1 LKACMKAR
9 KRVRSGMKRSDWLF
23 VIAILLIIVG
33 AVALLLGKLTYE
45 QFYAL
50 VVVALALI
58 GGGAYVR
65 KKEA

>member
-1 LKACMKAR
+1 
-9 KRVRSGMKRSDWLF
+9 MKRSDWLF
-23 VIAILLIIVG
+23 IIALVLIIVG

-50 VVVALALI
+50 VAVALALI
-58 GGGAYVR
+58 GGGAYAR

>member
-1 LKACMKAR
+1 MR
-9 KRVRSGMKRSDWLF
+9 RSDWLF
-23 VIAILLIIVG
+23 IIALVLITVG

-50 VVVALALI
+50 MAAALALI

>member
-1 LKACMKAR
+1 MKLR
-9 KRVRSGMKRSDWLF
+9 KTDWLF
-23 VIAILLIIVG
+23 VVAILLIIISAVG
-33 AVALLLGKLTYE
+33 LMLGKINYE

-50 VVVALALI
+50 VMVALALI